1 MDRLA
6 EILTKNNANSH
17 SSDMLFAFRCF
28 AIDTVTTFCFD
39 KSVDAI
45 DAPEFK
51 APIVEAMDNSLPTFH
66 LFKHFPLFRKTI
78 FSLPPWLAI
87 KASPETAGLTHL
99 QVILGEQVKDVTTNP
114 QSLIDT
120 QYPTIYQRLLDPEAH
135 KGHPIPNATALYE
148 EAQTMLFAGGVT
160 VGDTLMTGT
169 FYILDQPLLYQRLR
183 AEVFEAWPD
192 LNNPPPFEVLETLPI
207 LTSAIKESLRMS
219 PGACSP
225 LLRIVPAA
233 GATISGKTIP
243 GGTIVGM
250 SGIFVHKSEVI
261 FEDPEEFDPGRWMDK
276 NFKELEKWLVSFSR
290 GPRSCLGI
298 NLAWCE
304 LYVAFAT
311 MLRRFELQID
321 RTKAVDLAWR
331 DCFTPHFY
339 KEHLRVWCQPVEV

>member
-1 MDRLA
+1 MDHLA
-6 EILTKNNANSH
+6 EVLTKNNANGH

-39 KSVDAI
+39 KSVHAI

-99 QVILGEQVKDVTTNP
+99 QVILGQQVRDVTNNP
-114 QSLIDT
+114 DLLNDT
-120 QYPTIYQRLLDPEAH
+120 QYPTIYEKLLDPDAH
-135 KGHPIPNATALYE
+135 KGNPIPDSTALYE

-169 FYILDQPLLYQRLR
+169 FYILDQPLLHQRLR
-183 AEVFEAWPD
+183 AEVLGIWPD
-192 LNNPPPFEVLETLPI
+192 LNSPPTFEVLETLPI
-207 LTSAIKESLRMS
+207 LTATIKESLRMS

-225 LLRIVPAA
+225 LLRIVPAS
-233 GATISGKTIP
+233 GATISGKSIP

-250 SGIFVHKSEVI
+250 SSVLVHKSEIV

-276 NFKELEKWLVSFSR
+276 NSKELEKWLVSFSK

-304 LYVAFAT
+304 LYTAFAT
-311 MLRRFELQID
+311 MLRRFEMQLD
-321 RTKAVDLAWR
+321 RTKSIDLAWR

-339 KEHLRVWCQPVEV
+339 KDHLRVWCEPVEA

>member
-1 MDRLA
+1 MDHLA
-6 EILTKNNANSH
+6 EVLGKNDASGH
-17 SSDMLFAFRCF
+17 SSDMLYAFRCF

-66 LFKHFPLFRKTI
+66 LFKHFPFFRKTI

-87 KASPETAGLTHL
+87 KASPETAGLTNL
-99 QVILGEQVKDVTTNP
+99 QVILGQQVREVTTNP
-114 QSLIDT
+114 ETLKDT
-120 QYPTIYQRLLDPEAH
+120 QYPTIYQRLLDPEAY
-135 KGHPIPNATALYE
+135 KGNAIPNATALYE

-183 AEVFEAWPD
+183 AEVLEVWSD
-192 LNNPPPFEVLETLPI
+192 LKQSPTLELLETLPI
-207 LTSAIKESLRMS
+207 LTATIKESLRMS

-225 LLRIVPAA
+225 LLRIVPAH
-233 GATISGKTIP
+233 GSTISGRSIP

-250 SGIFVHKSEVI
+250 SSVLVHRSEIV
-261 FEDPEEFDPGRWMDK
+261 FEDPEEFDPGRWMENDS
-276 NFKELEKWLVSFSR
+276 KELDKWLMSFSR

-304 LYVAFAT
+304 LYTAFAT
-311 MLRRFELQID
+311 MLRSFEMQLD
-321 RTKAVDLAWR
+321 RTKPIDLAWR
-331 DCFTPHFY
+331 DCFTPYFY
-339 KEHLRVWCQPVEV
+339 KDHLRVWCKSVED